1 MGWLGLLMD
10 AIKKARDAA
19 EKKVT
24 NVARGLVSKKKIRYQ
39 QDGYDLDLAY
49 ITEQIIAMG
58 FPVEGDGLES
68 KYRNPMEEVIRF
80 MEEKHPGHYKIYNL
94 VRPEPAARQQPQQ
107 PRSSDGACDCLLWCD
122 LTHTPLSR
130 PFAVPEIR
138 ARLRLRKLPRPG
150 VAHPVRR
157 P

>member
-1 MGWLGLLMD
+1 MSLDIHSGFGQPTGTRAMD

-24 NVARGLVSKKKIRYQ
+24 NVARGLVSKKKIRFQ

-49 ITEQIIAMG
+49 ITERIIAMG

-80 MEEKHPGHYKIYNL
+80 MEEKHPDHYKIYNL
-94 VRPEPAARQQPQQ
+94 VRPAGRACHPPQP
-107 PRSSDGACDCLLWCD
+107 PLS
-122 LTHTPLSR
+122 HTP
-130 PFAVPEIR
+130 PFPCAVPKVR
-138 ARLRLRKLPRPG
+138 ARL
-150 VAHPVRR
+150 
-157 P
+157 

>member
-1 MGWLGLLMD
+1 MD

-39 QDGYDLDLAY
+39 QDGFDLDLAY

-94 VRPEPAARQQPQQ
+94 VRPEHASTQR
-107 PRSSDGACDCLLWCD
+107 RSQLC
-122 LTHTPLSR
+122 
-130 PFAVPEIR
+130 
-138 ARLRLRKLPRPG
+138 
-150 VAHPVRR
+150 
-157 P
+157 

>member
-1 MGWLGLLMD
+1 MD

-49 ITEQIIAMG
+49 ITEKIIAMG

-94 VRPEPAARQQPQQ
+94 VRPAKELSLRLCLRCALSLT
-107 PRSSDGACDCLLWCD
+107 PRLRA
-122 LTHTPLSR
+122 
-130 PFAVPEIR
+130 FAVPEVR
-138 ARLRLRKLPRPG
+138 ARLRLCKLSRSG
-150 VAHPVRR
+150 VAHPFR
-157 P
+157 

>member
-1 MGWLGLLMD
+1 MD

-39 QDGYDLDLAY
+39 EDGYDLDLAY

-58 FPVEGDGLES
+58 FPVEVDGLES
-68 KYRNPMEEVIRF
+68 KYRNPMDEVIRF

-94 VRPEPAARQQPQQ
+94 VRQH
-107 PRSSDGACDCLLWCD
+107 W
-122 LTHTPLSR
+122 T
-130 PFAVPEIR
+130 
-138 ARLRLRKLPRPG
+138 
-150 VAHPVRR
+150 
-157 P
+157 